1 MSLDPLTAILDF
13 GGKVLERVIPD
24 PTARAAAQ
32 VELAKLQESGE
43 LARLAADTE
52 LTKAAYAD
60 TASAR
65 ERESAIATSETAPY
79 ISKIITP
86 LLALVV
92 TIGGGVMLA
101 LTPDAEV
108 KYAVVSVMTLVLG
121 YYFGTSQGSTKA
133 AQMMRDLVR
142 KPPAPL

>member
-32 VELAKLQESGE
+32 VELAKLQQSGE
-43 LARLAADTE
+43 LALLAAE
-52 LTKAAYAD
+52 YAD
-60 TASAR
+60 AASAR
-65 ERESAIATSETAPY
+65 EREVKIATSEAAPWLN
-79 ISKIITP
+79 KIITP

-133 AQMMRDLVR
+133 AQMMRDMVR